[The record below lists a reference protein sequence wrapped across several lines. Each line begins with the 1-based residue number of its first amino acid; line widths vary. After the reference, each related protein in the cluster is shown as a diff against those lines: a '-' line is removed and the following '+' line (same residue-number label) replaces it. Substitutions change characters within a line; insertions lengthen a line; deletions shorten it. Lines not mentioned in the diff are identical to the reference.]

1 MYLVFHCTGTLKSFF
16 TLIILKFSSIE
27 MIKTFSIYFLN
38 NSVKKIKTKNK
49 PDFLNKKQTMF
60 SMSSELT
67 MTINV
72 LFSTFEDPEKFFVRD
87 EN

>member
-67 MTINV
+67 MINV
-72 LFSTFEDPEKFFVRD
+72 PFSTFEDPEMFFIRI